1 MAAATLHKHK
11 TSNVDEAAVDLEEGL
26 FCLHVEAAALLSPSF
41 KQTARRGSLM
51 RKPSGKAQALSEC
64 ARRPAPAATL
74 SRSLAACTGRAR
86 RVARAGSGRRA
97 MRRALRPPPARPWQV
112 RGAACAARGGRC
124 AAACAC
130 KRSHAARSRQHR
142 TPARMSVLLRKADVA
157 GPKGVCCCAGK
168 GPESPQAASEARFT
182 AGCVRVRA
190 WLTKAELRIEAAPRS
205 CTLLRPACA
214 VGGDRLPEAVPF
226 DEILSASARQCT
238 GCLPCCCPSRR
249 ARPGALWYRITR
261 QHAVS
266 AQAWSG

>member
-97 MRRALRPPPARPWQV
+97 MRPALRPPPARPWQV
-112 RGAACAARGGRC
+112 RGALRARPAA
-124 AAACAC
+124 AAAPHACAC
-130 KRSHAARSRQHR
+130 ERSHAARSRQHR
-142 TPARMSVLLRKADVA
+142 TPARMSVFLREAMRWVPKRDPVPRRQGPRVAAGSERGPVHRGLRARARLAHQGRPAPGGGAALLRAAAA
-157 GPKGVCCCAGK
+157 GVRGGRR
-168 GPESPQAASEARFT
+168 QAAR
-182 AGCVRVRA
+182 GG
-190 WLTKAELRIEAAPRS
+190 
-205 CTLLRPACA
+205 A
-214 VGGDRLPEAVPF
+214 V
-226 DEILSASARQCT
+226 
-238 GCLPCCCPSRR
+238 
-249 ARPGALWYRITR
+249 
-261 QHAVS
+261 
-266 AQAWSG
+266 